1 MAEVRAAI
9 EAGVAGA
16 EPKQAIVD
24 RVERAAVEPAAEWVA
39 NKAEA
44 KIPETR
50 AAARAVPIAEQL

>member
-24 RVERAAVEPAAEWVA
+24 RVERAAVEPAAE
-39 NKAEA
+39 
-44 KIPETR
+44 
-50 AAARAVPIAEQL
+50 